1 MERRK
6 FIRNSLALLTP
17 TIIGGNPIHIL
28 QDHPLLNTAL
38 LATANNENVL
48 VIIQLSGGNDGLN
61 TVIPISDY
69 ANYYN
74 ARTNIAIPENKIL
87 KLTGNDATGIHPAM
101 TAMQNLFSDGKL
113 NVVQS
118 VGYPQPSFSHFRA
131 TDIWMSGAD
140 SNEYLNTGW
149 AGRFL
154 NSENPDYPDGYP
166 TKEKPDPLAIQIGSL
181 ATLTCQGPAV
191 NMALSISDPSSF
203 YNLIDGTN
211 ATVSN
216 TNAGYELSFLRSIAK
231 QTNQYTVRIKAASD
245 SVTKQVT
252 YPNNSLASQLKIVA
266 RLIKGGLKTKVYMV
280 NYGGFDTHAGQV
292 VATDTATGA
301 HANLLKVLSD
311 SIAAFQS
318 DLIPRAAKQGVRV
331 AVHSDSVTVA
341 WSSEHYALLGNGP
354 VTVRLTLFKSGV
366 IHDSISFDSTTNPA
380 QMARFLLGN
389 PFSTPT
395 GVPLGLVGVAAT
407 SSRLSSTLDLAA
419 TQMQLVGSESD
430 PLNLGVVMTPNCFQ
444 VESGGTVESVS
455 VSKLR
460 VRLAQ
465 NRKSISLDVSGVGT
479 GKVSLIAAVNGTA
492 CSQTAWTSL
501 SSGKGA
507 HRLPIPRGVGRVS
520 FKAGAGRAGTSVSSV
535 RRRTTKQEHLRLC
548 SRILKP
554 VLAAGAP

>member
-280 NYGGFDTHAGQV
+280 NYGGFDTHEGQV
-292 VATDTATGA
+292 VATDTATGT

-318 DLIPRAAKQGVRV
+318 DMAGLEIEDRVIGMTYSEFGRRIKSNASGGTDHGSAAPLFLFGKNVRGGVFGNNPTIPITATVNDNVPYQYDFRTIYNTILQNWFCVTDTAKTEILTKPFPILPLINASVCGINDKASTFAK
-331 AVHSDSVTVA
+331 D
-341 WSSEHYALLGNGP
+341 ALVYNYP
-354 VTVRLTLFKSGV
+354 
-366 IHDSISFDSTTNPA
+366 
-380 QMARFLLGN
+380 N
-389 PFSTPT
+389 PFSSFTKIEFKTVGGPT
-395 GVPLGLVGVAAT
+395 LLQLLDGGGTIIKVLVEAT
-407 SSRLSSTLDLAA
+407 YNFAGMNSY
-419 TQMQLVGSESD
+419 
-430 PLNLGVVMTPNCFQ
+430 NLYGTGMTPG
-444 VESGGTVESVS
+444 VYYI
-455 VSKLR
+455 
-460 VRLAQ
+460 RLQ
-465 NRKSISLDVSGVGT
+465 NQD
-479 GKVSLIAAVNGTA
+479 KVFV
-492 CSQTAWTSL
+492 
-501 SSGKGA
+501 K
-507 HRLPIPRGVGRVS
+507 PII
-520 FKAGAGRAGTSVSSV
+520 KM
-535 RRRTTKQEHLRLC
+535 
-548 SRILKP
+548 
-554 VLAAGAP
+554 